1 MLSHES
7 SYSPVRIS
15 SHCLEGFGDVRILAL
30 DPEPELDGEVAAG
43 GKSDQGKQPLQ
54 QPQEAARLLQRL
66 RVELR
71 HLCFLQLLLWLYNL
85 MFRLEIKIV
94 TENKTT
100 RKHGTHGV
108 TWCTAELMIPHLVQ

>member
-15 SHCLEGFGDVRILAL
+15 SHCLEGLGDVRILAL

-43 GKSDQGKQPLQ
+43 GESDQGKQPLQ

-71 HLCFLQLLLWLYNL
+71 HLCFLCLRLYNL
-85 MFRLEIKIV
+85 MFRLQIKTV

-100 RKHGTHGV
+100 RKHGTHEV